1 MNWSSPG
8 GYGAEQQVNL
18 RIGPVSAGCQIRVST
33 TNWDELN
40 MVHFCLIV
48 FGLDKH
54 CILFCIIDFS
64 VGRFFFF
71 ASLFSILIK
80 SCLLYVSEV
89 NGVMFALGS
98 AFLNPCPLFTGN
110 FWRIKFILKNKL
122 LGHRKVL
129 CCMDFCCWLCSLGSR
144 SVLFYLFCPWEYKKM
159 CRK

>member
-1 MNWSSPG
+1 MGYQMNWSSPG

-18 RIGPVSAGCQIRVST
+18 RIVPVSAGCQIQVST

-64 VGRFFFF
+64 VVRFFFFF

-98 AFLNPCPLFTGN
+98 AFLNPCSLFTGN

-122 LGHRKVL
+122 SAWSQKVV
-129 CCMDFCCWLCSLGSR
+129 
-144 SVLFYLFCPWEYKKM
+144 VLHGFLLLVV
-159 CRK
+159 